1 MVANGCVV
9 GGAFISN
16 FFCTFPR
23 SENEISAPFPG
34 KRAEISFSAWAE
46 GGRQRA
52 DFTVK
57 FALFSSETELGSNL
71 SLKVDGHS
79 CNLDGGAYW
88 FLVVRSSK
96 SQMIRFDSENFQHF

>member
-1 MVANGCVV
+1 MK
-9 GGAFISN
+9 
-16 FFCTFPR
+16 FP
-23 SENEISAPFPG
+23 PLFPE
-34 KRAEISFSAWAE
+34 KRAEILFSAWAE

-96 SQMIRFDSENFQHF
+96 SQMIRFDSENFLHF